1 MCGIVAAT
9 SHRNVSIDLFEMLRM
24 LDYRGYDSAG
34 ISIVNENGQF
44 EFHKKQGNLDRLA
57 NALDMTPLNGC
68 AGVGHTRWATHGAPS
83 DSNAHP
89 HFSKTRR
96 AAVVHNGIIENYR
109 ELYVELSK
117 ATIRPISETDSEVI
131 AHLIEYFLENRPDST
146 PREIAAYLA
155 EKNQRHI
162 CPRHSNPR
170 LPGSDHRHALS
181 VSAQFR
187 AN

>member
-68 AGVGHTRWATHGAPS
+68 AGVGHTRWATHGAQAIQTPIHTS
-83 DSNAHP
+83 R
-89 HFSKTRR
+89 KR
-96 AAVVHNGIIENYR
+96 AAQPSCTT
-109 ELYVELSK
+109 ELSK
-117 ATIRPISETDSEVI
+117 ITGN
-131 AHLIEYFLENRPDST
+131 YM
-146 PREIAAYLA
+146 
-155 EKNQRHI
+155 
-162 CPRHSNPR
+162 
-170 LPGSDHRHALS
+170 LS
-181 VSAQFR
+181 
-187 AN
+187 